1 MWSDNETTQDLLG
14 YQVHAD
20 LLKKI
25 ILNDAMLPI
34 SIGVFGNWGSGKSS
48 LMLLLQQSLQEWEK
62 SQQNEQHSIIL
73 QVYFNSWQFES
84 YDSTKLTMIESI
96 LEALDKDINTRKD
109 VFERADDLLARINF
123 LKVGVFILK
132 KAYDN
137 LTPDWMKKWLPKKD
151 DIDKITGKD
160 KYNNLLE
167 DVTKGNTSK
176 FIATFRELFEDLV
189 NDMGYKA
196 VIVYVDDL
204 DRCDPKRIIGC
215 LEAVKLFV
223 NVKKTAFVIGADER
237 IIEYAISQHYPIQ
250 MKKEDISS
258 PFSDYLEKLI
268 QLPYKLPRLS
278 DNEQET
284 YITLLLCKNHLSE
297 IHFNEI
303 HQKYLEFRKT
313 DKHSKYNIDDIKANI
328 PENQN
333 IDFYAVEYRL
343 PIVPIIKQ
351 FLNGNPRQLK
361 RFLNTLY
368 VRQELADVAGF
379 RDIRPDVLT
388 KIMVLEY
395 NTLYNSRFEELYKLQ
410 NENGGV
416 LPLEDVEQEAKT
428 EEGIQNPQ
436 WKDNWSSDY
445 LKQWLSSEPSLKDIN
460 LQDYFW
466 VARDALKNEK
476 PIASLVTSKVMLL
489 FQRLCTLQTIVT
501 MKRGLPGI
509 INACDDSEKDMIIH
523 LINDNLRK
531 DPKSENCW
539 RILNCDENNL
549 LLSNNIDRIKLLFSN
564 IRTENIDAKADVFF
578 VRMQSSSEEI
588 RNYIDTLPKAKPLS
602 RAIERRN
609 QRQ

>member
-62 SQQNEQHSIIL
+62 AQQNEQHSIIL

-284 YITLLLCKNHLSE
+284 YITLLLCKNHLNE
-297 IHFNEI
+297 IHFNKI

-416 LPLEDVEQEAKT
+416 LPLDDVEQEAKT

-460 LQDYFW
+460 LQNYFW

-609 QRQ
+609 QR